1 MRNLQILDCTLR
13 DGGYCNEWN
22 FGFENIQRIITCL
35 QDANIDIVECGFLQD
50 KGEYNSSKTIFTNL
64 NQLEHFLPDDRNGKT
79 YVVMVNFGH
88 FNIENLPNCED
99 TVIDGIRFA
108 FHKKDRYDA
117 LEICKKVKEK
127 GYQVYVQP
135 MVSMSY
141 TDSEFLE
148 LVHLSNNID
157 PYAFYIVDSFGV
169 MKKKDLIRLFYLID
183 HNLLSNVKLG
193 YHSHNNMQLAYSNAQ
208 ALLHAESTRDIIIDS
223 SIFGMGRGAGN
234 LNTEL
239 FIEYC
244 NNNYIDKFNINP
256 LLIVIDEIL
265 NKFYKQKPWGYSLP
279 NYLSAKHNLHPNYAI
294 YLNDKNTLSVED
306 FDEVFSMIPANKKMN
321 YDKNYIS
328 DLYTEYMTTN
338 IGNDKH
344 KDELYKALIGKEVL
358 LIAPGKSSHTEVDKI
373 KEFVSEN
380 NVVIIAVNF
389 DYKEIETDFVFISNK
404 KRYEQLDSM
413 DNKKLII
420 TSNIKG
426 EEAYFKTKY
435 IDLINNEESVKDNSG
450 LMAIKMLM
458 NFNLNKI
465 YLAGFDGY
473 SYNLEENYYS
483 KKLELISQNNV
494 IDKMNKGMNKI
505 LSIYAEEIKIEFL
518 TTPNKEK

>member
-1 MRNLQILDCTLR
+1 MRNLEVLDCTLR
-13 DGGYCNEWN
+13 DGGYCNDWN
-22 FGFENIQRIITCL
+22 FGRANIQKIITCL
-35 QDANIDIVECGFLQD
+35 QDANIDIVECGFLQE
-50 KGEYNSSKTIFTNL
+50 KGEYNLSRSIFTNL
-64 NQLEHFLPDDRNGKT
+64 NQLEEFLPEDKSSNT
-79 YVVMVNFGH
+79 FVVMVNYGG
-88 FNIENLPNCED
+88 FNVDNLPNCQD
-99 TVIDGIRFA
+99 TVIGGIRFA

-117 LEICKKVKEK
+117 LEHCKKIKAK
-127 GYQVYVQP
+127 GYQVFIQP

-148 LVHLSNNID
+148 LINLSNNID
-157 PYAFYIVDSFGV
+157 PFAFYIVDSFGV

-183 HNLLSNVKLG
+183 HNLLKNISVG

-208 ALLHAESTRDIIIDS
+208 AIMQAESSRNMIIDS

-244 NNNYIDKFNINP
+244 NNNFVDKYSINP
-256 LLIVIDEIL
+256 LLVVIDEVL
-265 NKFYKQKPWGYSLP
+265 NRFYKQKPWGYSLP

-294 YLNDKNTLSVED
+294 YLSDKNTLKVED
-306 FDEVFSMIPANKKMN
+306 IDEIFSMFLVDKKVN
-321 YDKNYIS
+321 FDKSYIS
-328 DLYTEYMTTN
+328 DLYIEYMAKN
-338 IGNDKH
+338 IGNEKH
-344 KDELYKALIGKEVL
+344 KEVL
-358 LIAPGKSSHTEVDKI
+358 LIAPGKTSHTEIAKI
-373 KEFVSEN
+373 KDFIEKK
-380 NVVIIAVNF
+380 NVAVIAINF
-389 DYKEIETDFVFISNK
+389 NYKEVETDFVFISNIR
-404 KRYEQLDSM
+404 RYQQLEDV
-413 DNKKLII
+413 DNNKLII

-435 IDLINNEESVKDNSG
+435 LDLINNEESVKDNAG

-458 NFNLNKI
+458 DFNLSKI

-473 SYNLEENYYS
+473 SYNTDDNYYS

-505 LSIYAEEIKIEFL
+505 LDRYAEEIKIEFL
-518 TTPNKEK
+518 TNPNKGK